1 MAFLQPKWNAFRL
14 AGSCVAIL
22 SNLSSGL
29 EKIDKYLITTVETKQ
44 KHKDHMLCNH
54 PDYSEQ
60 YNAAGFTNQ
69 D

>member
-1 MAFLQPKWNAFRL
+1 MAFLQPNQ
-14 AGSCVAIL
+14 IH
-22 SNLSSGL
+22 SSYLIPMWPCCINFLPGW
-29 EKIDKYLITTVETKQ
+29 KIDKYLITVVETKQ

-60 YNAAGFTNQ
+60 YYAAGFSNQ

>member
-1 MAFLQPKWNAFRL
+1 MRS
-14 AGSCVAIL
+14 GSRVAIL
-22 SNLSSGL
+22 SKLSSGL
-29 EKIDKYLITTVETKQ
+29 ENWKVSDNHCETKQ

-60 YNAAGFTNQ
+60 YYAAGFVNQ